1 MKNKRCW
8 LSWLAASC
16 LWVSGCATTT
26 PEISADDK
34 KAQAEQE
41 LALLEQQK
49 AAVIKEAPAAQDEA
63 IRSLTSERVIQPGD
77 TLNLEVWLKDRISQ
91 LSGFPLKMTVPD
103 SGDMFL
109 PHIGAVQVA
118 GRTYDEVKKDLQGQL
133 NQILTDSYLVMRIE
147 RDRARGGT
155 GGRGAD
161 VAIGDHII
169 ILGWVGNPGVYP
181 LNPGVR
187 IRDAIAMA
195 GGFKHYAH
203 MNVYL
208 VRGDSD
214 NPVVQRIDV
223 KKILRGE
230 DLSQNVVLAAKDAVY
245 VAPLKMWEIS
255 DFISTLLLPIV
266 SIRDTVFLYDRLTED

>member
-1 MKNKRCW
+1 M
-8 LSWLAASC
+8 ASC
-16 LWVSGCATTT
+16 LCASGCATTSE
-26 PEISADDK
+26 PSSAEK
-34 KAQAEQE
+34 KAQADQE

-49 AAVIKEAPAAQDEA
+49 ATVVREAPAAQDEA

-77 TLNLEVWLKDRISQ
+77 TLSLEVWLKDRISQ
-91 LSGFPLKMTVPD
+91 LPGFPLKMVVPD

-109 PHIGAVQVA
+109 PHVGAVQVA

-147 RDRARGGT
+147 RERVRGGT

-169 ILGWVGNPGVYP
+169 ILGWVGSPGVYP

-208 VRGDSD
+208 VRGDSE
-214 NPVVQRIDV
+214 NPTVQRIDV

-245 VAPLKMWEIS
+245 VAPLKMWEVS
-255 DFISTLLLPIV
+255 DFIATLLLPIV
-266 SIRDTVFLYDRLTED
+266 SIRDTVFMYDRLSGD